1 MLQVVVWSLQCTGIE
16 SAVPLYC
23 CRVCGFA
30 TTASWRNAVAAHAVG
45 APLCAGAVE
54 MMANFTARPEES
66 GRTRE
71 PRGGDRTGAATDRRD
86 PAHDPAQDPA

>member
-1 MLQVVVWSLQCTGIE
+1 MQGNR

-23 CRVCGFA
+23 CRLCGFA

-45 APLCAGAVE
+45 APHCAGQVE

-66 GRTRE
+66 GRARE
-71 PRGGDRTGAATDRRD
+71 PRGAGKAGASADRRD
-86 PAHDPAQDPA
+86 PAHDPGRTSV